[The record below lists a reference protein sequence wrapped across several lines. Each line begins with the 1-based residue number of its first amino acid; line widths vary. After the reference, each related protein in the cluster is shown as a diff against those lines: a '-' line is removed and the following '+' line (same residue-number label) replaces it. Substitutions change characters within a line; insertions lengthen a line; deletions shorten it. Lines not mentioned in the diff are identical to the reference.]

1 MERTTVD
8 QAVTMQDQS
17 QFFLNLPISV
27 LPMRSF
33 RYHLVNVF
41 VESDTA
47 TFGGNPLCVFENA
60 HGMTDAEML
69 ALTSQFNLSETSFV
83 LPRTGQTP
91 RVRIFAPGYE
101 LPFAGHPTIG
111 TAYVANALKLA
122 GCEGDSLTLS
132 MIAGDIP
139 VARQAEGA
147 WTLTAGAH
155 TSRDFGLSR
164 NDCAAMLSINEN
176 DLGAAARF
184 IDNGNEWPVIP
195 VASVSVLA
203 RVTPNVEQVKRL
215 CRNRLDRYAVY
226 VVARVAPDR
235 FQVRFFYP
243 KGGEL
248 AEDPGTGSACA
259 CLGGYLIDAGEP
271 TPSQFTVTQGEFIN
285 RLNVLQLT
293 LTQDKRV
300 CVGGRVV
307 ALGEGVIRL
316 P

>member
-1 MERTTVD
+1 MRTY
-8 QAVTMQDQS
+8 
-17 QFFLNLPISV
+17 
-27 LPMRSF
+27 

-41 VESDTA
+41 VESDSA
-47 TFGGNPLCVFENA
+47 TFGGNPLCVFEDA
-60 HGMTDAEML
+60 KGMTDAEML

-83 LPRTGQTP
+83 LPRPGQTP
-91 RVRIFAPGYE
+91 QVRIFAPGYE

-111 TAYVANALKLA
+111 TAYVVNALKLA
-122 GCEGDSLTLS
+122 GCDGDQLTLS

-139 VARQAEGA
+139 VARQADGA

-164 NDCAAMLSINEN
+164 NDCAAMLGINEG
-176 DLGAAARF
+176 DLGAPARF

-195 VASVSVLA
+195 VASISVLA

-215 CRNRLDRYAVY
+215 TKNRLDRYAVY
-226 VVARVAPDR
+226 VVARAAADR

-259 CLGGYLIDAGEP
+259 CLGGYLLDAGEP
-271 TPSQFTVTQGEFIN
+271 TPSHFIVTQGEFLN
-285 RLNVLQLT
+285 RLNVLQLS
-293 LTQDKRV
+293 LTANNSV

>member
-1 MERTTVD
+1 MLSMYDHNQFLQQSIKLSAMRTYR
-8 QAVTMQDQS
+8 
-17 QFFLNLPISV
+17 F
-27 LPMRSF
+27 
-33 RYHLVNVF
+33 HLVNVF
-41 VESDTA
+41 VESDNA
-47 TFGGNPLCVFENA
+47 TFGGNPLCVFDNA
-60 HGMTDAEML
+60 EGMTDGEML

-83 LPRTGQTP
+83 LPRTGQSP

-111 TAYVANALKLA
+111 TAYVVNALKLA
-122 GCEGDSLTLS
+122 GCEGERLTLS

-139 VARQAEGA
+139 VARQGDGA
-147 WTLTAGAH
+147 WTLTAGTH

-164 NDCAAMLSINEN
+164 GECASMLGINET

-195 VASVSVLA
+195 VVSASVLA
-203 RVTPNVEQVKRL
+203 RITPNVEQVKRL
-215 CRNRLDRYAVY
+215 TKNRLDRYAIY

-248 AEDPGTGSACA
+248 VEDPGTGSACA
-259 CLGGYLIDAGEP
+259 CLGGYLLDAGET
-271 TPSQFTVTQGEFIN
+271 TPSQFIVTQGEFIN
-285 RLNVLQLT
+285 RLNVLQLS
-293 LTQDKRV
+293 LTADKRV

-307 ALGEGVIRL
+307 ALGEGMIRL